1 MSRTLAALVIGLLLA
16 AGTTLPTVSHAE
28 EPDPFAGLLFAP
40 ELIMKHQTAIDLS
53 KAQRRDL
60 ITEVT
65 QAQAEFLPAQ
75 MDLAEDAEELT
86 RLLDA
91 PRVDEAAAVALAGRL
106 MALESQIKQRHLV
119 LAIRIKNLLSE
130 SQQAR
135 LAELREQ
142 E

>member
-1 MSRTLAALVIGLLLA
+1 MSRILSTLVVGLLLA
-16 AGTTLPTVSHAE
+16 AGTVDPAALHAQ

-40 ELIMKHQTAIDLS
+40 ELIMQNQAAIGLS

-75 MDLAEDAEELT
+75 MDLAEDAEELK
-86 RLLDA
+86 RLLAA
-91 PRVDEAAAVALAGRL
+91 PHIDESAAVALASRL
-106 MALESQIKQRHLV
+106 MELESRIKQRHLV

-130 SQQAR
+130 SQQTR
-135 LAELREQ
+135 LAELRDER
-142 E
+142 

>member
-1 MSRTLAALVIGLLLA
+1 MSRTFVALVVGLLLA
-16 AGTTLPTVSHAE
+16 AGTALPTTSHAE
-28 EPDPFAGLLFAP
+28 EPDPFASLLFAP
-40 ELIMKHQTAIDLS
+40 ELIMKHQAAIGLS

-86 RLLDA
+86 TLLAA
-91 PRVDEAAAVALAGRL
+91 PQVDEAAAVALAGRL
-106 MALESQIKQRHLV
+106 MALESQIKQRHLI
-119 LAIRIKNLLSE
+119 LAIRIKNLLDE
-130 SQQAR
+130 NQQAR